1 MDIDVG
7 WQKNP
12 TSLLLCYRCH
22 QPGHM
27 VSDCPLN
34 FDICTM
40 TIEEIEME
48 LMVKKDMA
56 RVREPTPV
64 LEEALESEQDFVWNN
79 E

>member
-7 WQKNP
+7 WRKNP
-12 TSLLLCYRCH
+12 TSLLLCYQCH
-22 QPGHM
+22 QLGHM

-34 FDICTM
+34 FDIRTM

-56 RVREPTPV
+56 RVREPTLTP
-64 LEEALESEQDFVWNN
+64 EEAVESEQDFVRND

>member
-7 WQKNP
+7 QQKNP

-34 FDICTM
+34 FDIRAM

-56 RVREPTPV
+56 RVREPTLVP
-64 LEEALESEQDFVWNN
+64 EEFVELEQDFVRND

>member
-1 MDIDVG
+1 
-7 WQKNP
+7 
-12 TSLLLCYRCH
+12 
-22 QPGHM
+22 M
-27 VSDCPLN
+27 VLDCPLN
-34 FDICTM
+34 FDIRAM

-64 LEEALESEQDFVWNN
+64 PEEFVESEQDFVWND